1 MVTLL
6 SLNGCNWMSSGP
18 RFSEPKFESL
28 SAENSARLER
38 QRAVVAKAAEQR
50 YGVAKLTGTKDDLPI
65 LQRLVDDHVFA
76 KSQTYELQ
84 CLGVAFGDV
93 LASRYPLKWT
103 MVTDEYGTD
112 PTLRYK
118 TTTIHLNALTMISK
132 RIERDEQVDVTRL
145 FNQTE
150 GELARGERQSS
161 E

>member
-18 RFSEPKFESL
+18 KFSEPKFEAL
-28 SAENSARLER
+28 STEDSARLER

-50 YGVAKLTGTKDDLPI
+50 YGVARLTGTKDDLPI
-65 LQRLVDDHVFA
+65 LQRLIDDHVFA

-84 CLGVAFGDV
+84 CVGVAFGDV
-93 LASRYPLKWT
+93 LTSRYPLKWV

-112 PTLRYK
+112 PTLRYM
-118 TTTIHLNALTMISK
+118 TTKIQLNALTMISK
-132 RIERDEQVDVTRL
+132 RIERDEQVDVARL

-150 GELARGERQSS
+150 GELAELERKLN
-161 E
+161 